1 MPFDKH
7 YDAALDEVI
16 KALAKAGQSSGMI
29 AAKLGKTRSSIAA
42 YCTRNKIKLTGAFT
56 LQSPD
61 GVKHRKPKQRAP
73 ALPDDAVVFAQC
85 LWPDG
90 CQDLR
95 QTWKK
100 PYCLEHNRR
109 AFVMPKMLSEF
120 K

>member
-1 MPFDKH
+1 MPFPKS
-7 YDAALDEVI
+7 YDAALIDQI
-16 KALAKAGQSSGMI
+16 KTLAAQGQSSGMI
-29 AAKLGKTRSSIAA
+29 AAKLGKTRSSIASL
-42 YCTRNKIKLTGAFT
+42 CTRNKIKLTGAFT

-61 GVKHRKPKQRAP
+61 GVKRGRKPKRPP
-73 ALPDDAVVFAQC
+73 ALPDDSVVFAQC

-109 AFVMPKMLSEF
+109 AFVMPKILSEF